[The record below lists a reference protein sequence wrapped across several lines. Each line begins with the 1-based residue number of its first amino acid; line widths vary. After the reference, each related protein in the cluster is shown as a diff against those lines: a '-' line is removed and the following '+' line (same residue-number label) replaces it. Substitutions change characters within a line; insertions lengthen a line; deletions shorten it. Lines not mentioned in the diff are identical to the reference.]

1 MARKGTG
8 EYPAGWPEFARQVK
22 EEAGWRCI
30 RCNRPHDPQA
40 GYCLTV
46 HHVTMA
52 KDEPFA
58 HWWAFLALCQRCH
71 LQIQHKVNLD
81 RPWVM
86 TPHSEWFKPYVAG
99 WYAFRYLGELLTREE
114 VMARLDELLA
124 LEGRVVRGEFPL
136 RGSPGGSIVMLPVG
150 RLAGV

>member
-22 EEAGWRCI
+22 EE
-30 RCNRPHDPQA
+30 
-40 GYCLTV
+40 
-46 HHVTMA
+46 
-52 KDEPFA
+52 
-58 HWWAFLALCQRCH
+58 
-71 LQIQHKVNLD
+71 
-81 RPWVM
+81 
-86 TPHSEWFKPYVAG
+86 AG